1 MAESKGGGAP
11 EYKGFSEEDL
21 QKVLHEETCTSE
33 AEGWSLCSKTETAEV
48 WKKHCPDEAIHLIKG
63 FLYFPGIP
71 PEGVVKMIHDL
82 KLRKRWDTQF
92 PVIDV
97 LEEHPTHRVVYWLV
111 SMPPPVLSRDLVQ
124 YISEKRDESTNT
136 TYILYSNAPDNIVP
150 HKFGIIRA
158 ATILSASI
166 VRPDPTDPRSTR
178 MTVLLQNDAKGLIP
192 KFIINSVTA
201 KAPGQWRDNLYN
213 FYVDVYSKE
222 VGSPV

>member
-1 MAESKGGGAP
+1 MHHSR
-11 EYKGFSEEDL
+11 
-21 QKVLHEETCTSE
+21 T
-33 AEGWSLCSKTETAEV
+33 
-48 WKKHCPDEAIHLIKG
+48 
-63 FLYFPGIP
+63 
-71 PEGVVKMIHDL
+71 
-82 KLRKRWDTQF
+82 RR
-92 PVIDV
+92 
-97 LEEHPTHRVVYWLV
+97 LV

-150 HKFGIIRA
+150 HKFGIIRCASREGIYTAGVYCACVRVYISWFRVHSLYRA